1 MATEKQPTAKQEA
14 VVYLGTSLN
23 GDRHVVH
30 GSVFVRGK
38 LPPHLD
44 KAAKDDANFTALFVP
59 LSKAGAAK
67 RDLANPN
74 TAIAKAFAATRG

>member
-14 VVYLGTSLN
+14 VMYLGTSLN

-38 LPPHLD
+38 LPPHLE
-44 KAAKDDANFTALFVP
+44 KAVKTDDNFAALFVP
-59 LSKAGAAK
+59 VSKAGAAK

-74 TAIAKAFAATRG
+74 SAIAKAFAATQG